1 MKEQL
6 QRLAQLHQLD
16 TEYYEISRR
25 REDIE
30 EQVESIRGA
39 VASLEADLAKQ
50 QEALAETSKL
60 RRTQEAELKAKEEQI
75 GKAKSKLAGVRN
87 TREYMAAEREVES
100 ARKDSAMVEE
110 QIISLIEAEEK
121 GRSALPGR
129 RPPPA
134 REDRLSQLKAETD
147 AETAKVLSEAADL
160 ARRMGEI
167 ETGRREQLDGL
178 DRQLIARYDMI
189 RKRLRG
195 AAMAEVT
202 DGVCSSC
209 HINLPPQ
216 LFNTLCRATSLEQ
229 CPNCN
234 RIIFWSGLLGDDGD
248 AAGAEADATA

>member
-1 MKEQL
+1 LKEQL

-121 GRSALPGR
+121 GRSALQE
-129 RPPPA
+129 